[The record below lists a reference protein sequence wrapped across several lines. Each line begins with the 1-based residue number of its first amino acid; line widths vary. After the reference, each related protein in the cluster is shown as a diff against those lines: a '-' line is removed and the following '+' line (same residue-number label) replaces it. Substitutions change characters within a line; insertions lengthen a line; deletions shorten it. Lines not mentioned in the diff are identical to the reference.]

1 MVAFGL
7 RSAGSERRV
16 LLGAFPALPV
26 PFRSDSLVQL
36 RPDKKHIEDR
46 DGS

>member
-7 RSAGSERRV
+7 RSA
-16 LLGAFPALPV
+16 PALPL